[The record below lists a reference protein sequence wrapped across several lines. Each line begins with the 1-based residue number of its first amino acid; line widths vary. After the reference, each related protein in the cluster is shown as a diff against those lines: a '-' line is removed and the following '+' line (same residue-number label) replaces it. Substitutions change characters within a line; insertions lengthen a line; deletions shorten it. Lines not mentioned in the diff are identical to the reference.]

1 MPLKAMAQ
9 SLSKTMGKGVQM
21 MARGW
26 HLFSLCPLIW
36 EGFLAG
42 AEVQGQ
48 EAEMGRWKKGEVRG
62 HDR

>member
-1 MPLKAMAQ
+1 
-9 SLSKTMGKGVQM
+9 MGKCVQM

-48 EAEMGRWKKGEVRG
+48 KAEMGRWKKGEVRG